1 MSIDVNELFEMLN
14 WNNDEEI
21 QKKGI
26 EEGKKIKY
34 LSILMQPIEDKG
46 IWENCAKII
55 SQKSDKTL
63 QPYINLLL
71 EWLQDAN
78 WPGYNIIY
86 DRIKSMP
93 IELIISDFKNSL
105 KKAVRQENITWIW
118 WLGELSKDTGI
129 YNKLTEKERSII
141 DKAYEE

>member
-1 MSIDVNELFEMLN
+1 MSIGVNELFEMLN
-14 WNNDEEI
+14 WNNDEET
-21 QKKGI
+21 QQKGI
-26 EEGKKIKY
+26 DEGKKIKY
-34 LSILMQPIEDKG
+34 LSILMQPVEDKG
-46 IWENCAKII
+46 TWENCAKII
-55 SQKSDKTL
+55 SEKSDKTL
-63 QPYINLLL
+63 KPYINLLL